1 MGLFLD
7 SKNKQI
13 YRRLLVYS
21 KPYAGRIALAMLASL
36 IVAGVDVSY
45 ANLIEPLVD
54 KIITAG
60 NVGLVTMIPIV
71 VIGLAIIKGLAR
83 FCQEFMIKTAGQLV
97 VQDVRNDLFGHSMK
111 LSMGYYSRHPSG
123 ALMSRILNDVGV
135 LQRSAADVL
144 VEALRESFTLVGLV
158 CLAFY
163 KDWRLASVAFLVLP
177 LCVLPAMV
185 IGRRIKK
192 YTSNALQAMGFFTT
206 TLQEAFAGIKVIK
219 AFGRES
225 AHGDVFR
232 KENLNFY
239 HFMRKVIKYDSA
251 TAPIIEI
258 LASLGSAAVLWYGVS
273 RVLSGAMTQGEL
285 FSIVAAIF
293 LMYTPVKRLTRVS
306 NTIQRSL
313 GAAEGVFETLDY
325 PLDIQERTEP
335 EIIGR
340 ARGSVKF
347 ENINFSYGDEPVL
360 TDFSLDARPGEV
372 VALVG
377 PSGAGKT
384 TVAGLLARFYDPQGG
399 EVSIDGHDVR
409 GLSFFSHKSNI
420 AYVDQETF
428 LFHTTIREN
437 IRYGRPDATDLEV
450 EEAARQAFASDFISE
465 LPQGYETSI
474 GDRGVRLSGGQ
485 RQRLCI
491 ARALLSD
498 APILILDEATSALD
512 TESESMVQLA
522 LSNLMNN
529 RTTLVIAH
537 RLSTI
542 MNADRILVLE
552 QGRVVESG
560 THQELLAN
568 GGLYRRLYD
577 LQFRNPE
584 DHETE

>member
-1 MGLFLD
+1 MGFFLD
-7 SKNKQI
+7 SKNKNI

-21 KPYAGRIALAMLASL
+21 RPYAGRIALAMLASL
-36 IVAGVDVSY
+36 VVAGVDVSY

-60 NVGLVTMIPIV
+60 NVGLVAMIPIV
-71 VIGLAIIKGLAR
+71 VIGLAVIKGLAR

-97 VQDVRNDLFGHSMK
+97 VQDVRNDLFSHSMQ

-144 VEALRESFTLVGLV
+144 VEALRESFTLIGLV
-158 CLAFY
+158 SLAFY

-192 YTSNALQAMGFFTT
+192 YTTNALKVMGFFTT
-206 TLQEAFAGIKVIK
+206 TLQEAFAGIKIIK

-225 AHGDVFR
+225 AHEDVFR
-232 KENLNFY
+232 KENLKFY
-239 HFMRKVIKYDSA
+239 HFMRKAIKYDSA
-251 TAPIIEI
+251 TAPVIEI

-313 GAAEGVFETLDY
+313 GAAEGVFETLDC
-325 PLDIQERTEP
+325 PLDIRERKDP
-335 EIIGR
+335 EVIGR
-340 ARGSVKF
+340 ARGEVQFK
-347 ENINFSYGDEPVL
+347 NISFNYGDEQVL
-360 TDFSLDARPGEV
+360 GGFSLEARPGEV

-384 TVAGLLARFYDPQGG
+384 TVAGLLARFYDPQNGS
-399 EVSIDGHDVR
+399 VQIDGHDIR
-409 GLSFFSHKSNI
+409 DLSFASLKGNI
-420 AYVDQETF
+420 AFVDQETF

-437 IRYGRPDATDLEV
+437 IRYGRPGATDSEV

-465 LPQGYETSI
+465 LPEGYETSI

-498 APILILDEATSALD
+498 APVLILDEATSALD

-522 LSNLMNN
+522 LSNLMHN

-542 MNADRILVLE
+542 MNADRILVLD

-560 THQELLAN
+560 THQELLNN

-584 DHETE
+584 NHETE